1 MKQQRGA
8 AILTAMLLVAL
19 VTVLIS
25 TAFWLQ
31 WRAFQTESL
40 FRTRVQSQWLHQGAI
55 DWARSVLSED
65 ARVSIVDHLGEPW
78 GVLLQDTALS
88 DFISSSAEQE
98 PEIQNTSLSGHIS
111 DLQSR
116 LNVFNLV
123 QDGKIHVPTL
133 QAFRRLFVLLQLP
146 EHELVTMVEKLQA
159 ALATPSDST
168 VKPVG
173 KTGRPLLPRSTFH
186 LGWLGLSAHTIT
198 RMMDHVVI
206 LPERTQVNLNT
217 ASSLV
222 LQASIPGLNLGGAS
236 HLIQL
241 RTQKFFRSVPEILQI
256 SGFAGLSLNAEMHSV
271 NTRYFEVITLLNLR
285 GVSTQIR
292 TRLLRDGQRVKVLWI
307 AREGTKIS
315 SLR

>member
-55 DWARSVLSED
+55 DWARLVLSED

-78 GVLLQDTALS
+78 GLLLQDAELS

-98 PEIQNTSLSGHIS
+98 PEIQKASLSGSIS

-116 LNVFNLV
+116 LNVLNLV
-123 QDGKIHVPTL
+123 QDGKVHVPTL
-133 QAFRRLFVLLQLP
+133 QAFKRLFVLLQLP
-146 EHELVTMVEKLQA
+146 ENELVVMVDKLQA

-168 VKPVG
+168 DKPVG
-173 KTGRPLLPRSTFH
+173 KTVRPLLPRSTVH
-186 LGWLGLSAHTIT
+186 LGWLGLSADTIT

-222 LQASIPGLNLGGAS
+222 LQACIPGLNLGGAS

-241 RTQKFFRSVPEILQI
+241 RTQKFFRTIPEILQI
-256 SGFAGLSLNAEMHSV
+256 SGFAGLSLSTEMHSV
-271 NTRYFEVITLLNLR
+271 NTRYFEVLTQLNLR
-285 GVSTQIR
+285 GVSTQVR
-292 TRLLRDGQRVKVLWI
+292 TRLLRDGQKVKVLWI
-307 AREGTKIS
+307 TREGTKLSTI
-315 SLR
+315 R

>member
-40 FRTRVQSQWLHQGAI
+40 LRTRVQSQWLHQGAI
-55 DWARSVLSED
+55 DWARLVLSED

-78 GVLLQDTALS
+78 GLLLQDAELS

-98 PEIQNTSLSGHIS
+98 PEIQNVSLSGHIS

-123 QDGKIHVPTL
+123 QDGKVHVPTL

-146 EHELVTMVEKLQA
+146 EHELATMVEKLQA

-173 KTGRPLLPRSTFH
+173 KTGRPLLPRSTVH

-217 ASSLV
+217 ASALV
-222 LQASIPGLNLGGAS
+222 LQACIPGLNLSGAT
-236 HLIQL
+236 HLIQV
-241 RTQKFFRSVPEILQI
+241 RAQKFFRSIPEVLQN
-256 SGFAGLSLNAEMHSV
+256 SGFASLSLNAEMHSV

-307 AREGTKIS
+307 ARGGTKIS
-315 SLR
+315 SIR